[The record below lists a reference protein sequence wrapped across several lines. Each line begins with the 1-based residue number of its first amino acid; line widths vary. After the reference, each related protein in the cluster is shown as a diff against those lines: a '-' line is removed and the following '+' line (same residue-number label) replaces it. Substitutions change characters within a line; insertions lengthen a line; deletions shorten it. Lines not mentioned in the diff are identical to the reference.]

1 MYSNDNITTTIN
13 EQTIHK
19 MKQLLF
25 ENEKTIFFLKFFLTG
40 NHIFSRYSRIRVI
53 ARQRKTFF
61 TGFTFVSVQAFVGI
75 ARPGVA
81 VVGTGLF
88 ATQVIVTYEYSKNV

>member
-19 MKQLLF
+19 MNNTNNILF
-25 ENEKTIFFLKFFLTG
+25 ENEKTIFFLKNFLTG

-88 ATQVIVTYEYSKNV
+88 AT

>member
-1 MYSNDNITTTIN
+1 MYSNDNITTIN

-19 MKQLLF
+19 MDNTLLF
-25 ENEKTIFFLKFFLTG
+25 ENENLIFFFFFFLTG

-61 TGFTFVSVQAFVGI
+61 TGFTCVSVQGFVGI
-75 ARPGVA
+75 ANPSVA